1 MMRRGLARK
10 CWNFSIAI
18 RAAIPYMARRF
29 MNRFILSILSLT
41 VVVGLSACDKS
52 KIRPRQKPAQGP
64 KVAEQGSPS
73 AHDNDGDETPKER
86 KKRDEV
92 VDPTPAVKNGNIP
105 PAPTPNN
112 PEYAIKVDGK
122 PGYVKSP
129 YDTQGRLIDVR
140 GLPPGTEAECPYS
153 RRTFLVPP

>member
-1 MMRRGLARK
+1 MLRRSGGGTK
-10 CWNFSIAI
+10 CWKFSIAI
-18 RAAIPYMARRF
+18 STAIPYMAGEF
-29 MNRFILSILSLT
+29 MNRTILSLLSLA
-41 VVVGLSACDKS
+41 VVVSFTACDKN
-52 KIRPRQKPAQGP
+52 KPRQKPVPGP
-64 KVAEQGSPS
+64 RTTEPQTTKTVPS
-73 AHDNDGDETPKER
+73 DDSDAFPPER

-92 VDPTPAVKNGNIP
+92 VDPTPATRKDHIP
-105 PAPTPNN
+105 AAPTPSN

-129 YDTQGRLIDVR
+129 YDPQGRLIDVR

>member
-1 MMRRGLARK
+1 
-10 CWNFSIAI
+10 
-18 RAAIPYMARRF
+18 

-41 VVVGLSACDKS
+41 IAIGVAACDKG
-52 KIRPRQKPAQGP
+52 RANPRQMPAQGP
-64 KVAEQGSPS
+64 RTTDQGLVI
-73 AHDNDGDETPKER
+73 ARDADAVDETSAQR

-92 VDPTPAVKNGNIP
+92 VDPTPAVKNDKIP
-105 PAPTPNN
+105 PPPTPNN
-112 PEYAIKVDGK
+112 PEYAIKVEGK

>member
-1 MMRRGLARK
+1 
-10 CWNFSIAI
+10 
-18 RAAIPYMARRF
+18 
-29 MNRFILSILSLT
+29 MNRFILSAFSLALA
-41 VVVGLSACDKS
+41 VGISACDEGRR
-52 KIRPRQKPAQGP
+52 RPRLKPAFGP
-64 KVAEQGSPS
+64 QTTERTVTIAR
-73 AHDNDGDETPKER
+73 DDDGTDEAPAV
-86 KKRDEV
+86 KKRRDEV
-92 VDPTPAVKNGNIP
+92 VDPTPAVKNKIP
-105 PAPTPNN
+105 DAPVKNN

>member
-1 MMRRGLARK
+1 
-10 CWNFSIAI
+10 
-18 RAAIPYMARRF
+18 

-41 VVVGLSACDKS
+41 LAVGFSACDKG
-52 KIRPRQKPAQGP
+52 RNNPRQKPAQGP
-64 KVAEQGSPS
+64 KTTERGPS
-73 AHDNDGDETPKER
+73 AARDNDGDETPAVK

-92 VDPTPAVKNGNIP
+92 VDPTPAVKNDKIP

>member
-1 MMRRGLARK
+1 
-10 CWNFSIAI
+10 
-18 RAAIPYMARRF
+18 
-29 MNRFILSILSLT
+29 MNRFILSILALT
-41 VVVGLSACDKS
+41 LAVGFSACDKGRI
-52 KIRPRQKPAQGP
+52 KPRQKPVPGP
-64 KVAEQGSPS
+64 KIVDRGATTV
-73 AHDNDGDETPKER
+73 HDIDGGDDGAITK
-86 KKRDEV
+86 KKRDDV
-92 VDPTPAVKNGNIP
+92 VDPTPVEKKGNIP
-105 PAPTPNN
+105 PAPTAN

>member
-1 MMRRGLARK
+1 
-10 CWNFSIAI
+10 
-18 RAAIPYMARRF
+18 

-41 VVVGLSACDKS
+41 VAVGLSACDKS
-52 KIRPRQKPAQGP
+52 KTKPRQKPAPGP
-64 KVAEQGSPS
+64 KITESGSPRE
-73 AHDNDGDETPKER
+73 HDNDGTDAGTTER

-92 VDPTPAVKNGNIP
+92 VDPTPATKNNIP

-112 PEYAIKVDGK
+112 PEYAIKVEGK

>member
-1 MMRRGLARK
+1 MK
-10 CWNFSIAI
+10 
-18 RAAIPYMARRF
+18 RF
-29 MNRFILSILSLT
+29 TFSILSLT
-41 VVVGLSACDKS
+41 VAVGLSACDKS
-52 KIRPRQKPAQGP
+52 KNNPRQKPAQGTKIVEP
-64 KVAEQGSPS
+64 GTIKK
-73 AHDNDGDETPKER
+73 HDDGDEDTAPPK
-86 KKRDEV
+86 KKHDEV
-92 VDPTPAVKNGNIP
+92 VDPTPEKKNNIP